1 MKLVLLQHK
10 VYCTHCHTWSSS
22 QEGVKLFE
30 LNEAGGKFLRDAKPS
45 ELANTSLPR
54 ESLIVT
60 REVNRCTSCW
70 REVPFIMPAR
80 PAAPKTEKPKVSLE
94 DMGI

>member
-30 LNEAGGKFLRDAKPS
+30 ANEAGGKFLRDAKPS
-45 ELANTSLPR
+45 ELANSSLPR

-70 REVPFIMPAR
+70 REIPFVMPTR
-80 PAAPKTEKPKVSLE
+80 PALAKPEKTKVSL
-94 DMGI
+94 DDLGI

>member
-1 MKLVLLQHK
+1 MKLVLVQHK
-10 VYCTHCHTWSSS
+10 VLCNHCKTWSSS
-22 QEGVKLFE
+22 EEGVKLFE

-60 REVNRCTSCW
+60 REINRCTSCW
-70 REVPFIMPAR
+70 CEIPFVMPAR
-80 PAAPKTEKPKVSLE
+80 PAVVKPEKTKVSL
-94 DMGI
+94 DDLGI

>member
-1 MKLVLLQHK
+1 MKLVLVQHK
-10 VYCTHCHTWSSS
+10 VYCTHCKTWSSS

-60 REVNRCTSCW
+60 REVNRCTSFW
-70 REVPFIMPAR
+70 RETLFIMPAR
-80 PAAPKTEKPKVSLE
+80 PAVAKPEKTKVSL
-94 DMGI
+94 DDLGI

>member
-1 MKLVLLQHK
+1 MKLVLVQHK

-45 ELANTSLPR
+45 ELSNTSLPR

-60 REVNRCTSCW
+60 REVNRCSHCW
-70 REVPFIMPAR
+70 RETLFIMPTR
-80 PAAPKTEKPKVSLE
+80 PAVAKPEKTKVSL
-94 DMGI
+94 DDLGI